1 MTAPIKLSEIERLG
15 KRTKHK
21 CIPGEKLTNYYW
33 EYSRATNPLTVTKLA
48 EALRIAVE
56 ALSFY
61 GSKESYKD
69 TWKERGEESKD
80 FKYFYLFRQRTNDF
94 ENLSTDGSYHFY
106 AGKRSREA
114 LTKINKLVDMS

>member
-48 EALRIAVE
+48 EALRIAHGALDKIRIQNDHDLDAPIAIE
-56 ALSFY
+56 AI
-61 GSKESYKD
+61 
-69 TWKERGEESKD
+69 
-80 FKYFYLFRQRTNDF
+80 
-94 ENLSTDGSYHFY
+94 
-106 AGKRSREA
+106 
-114 LTKINKLVDMS
+114 TKISELVEL